1 MGKAKC
7 ATCHYPPLFNGTF
20 PPRYMKTEVE
30 VIGVPE
36 SISENRLDP
45 DSGRYNI
52 IKSPSLLHAFKIP
65 TVRNVSLTGPYMHNG
80 VFTTLEQVID
90 FYDKGGGSGL
100 GLDVENQT
108 LPADKLNLSAKE
120 KGELIGFLKSL
131 DDGFR

>member
-1 MGKAKC
+1 
-7 ATCHYPPLFNGTF
+7 
-20 PPRYMKTEVE
+20 
-30 VIGVPE
+30 
-36 SISENRLDP
+36 
-45 DSGRYNI
+45 
-52 IKSPSLLHAFKIP
+52 
-65 TVRNVSLTGPYMHNG
+65 MHNG